1 MYRIGQEEIDA
12 VARVINSRELFKAT
26 ASTYKETE
34 NLEKELCELLDVDYT
49 VSLTSGTAALTSSLI
64 GMGVGPG
71 DEVIVPAYTYIATAF
86 AVLATGAIPVVAEI
100 DESLMM
106 DAKDVEK
113 KITKN
118 TKVLLPVHMKG
129 YPADMDKIMAVA
141 KKHNLMV
148 LEDACQAVGGSY
160 RGKRLGAIGD
170 AGAFSFNYFKNISAG
185 EGGAMFTNNREIYEK
200 GKIYHDS
207 SAVSFFGN
215 QMKDFTTEVFC
226 GTEFRTNEITSAILR
241 VQLTRLEGILADLRK
256 NKKLLMD
263 AVKDYYDFIPSND
276 PEGECS
282 SAVTFKFSSPEEAKE
297 ICSKVKGLGIPANVD
312 KHVYC
317 YWDALLAKNGAAHP
331 RMNPYYMEEN
341 KDAPL
346 FTKDSCKKSIEILSS
361 CAHMDIHPDWTPE
374 YIAEIAKNLIEA
386 RK

>member
-1 MYRIGQEEIDA
+1 MYRIGKEEIDA
-12 VARVINSRELFKAT
+12 VARVIESRELFKAT
-26 ASTYKETE
+26 ASTYRETE
-34 NLEKELCELLDVDYT
+34 NLEKELCELLNVEHA
-49 VSLTSGTAALTSSLI
+49 VSMTSGTAALTSALI

-86 AVLATGAIPVVAEI
+86 SVLATGAIPVVAEI

-106 DAKDVEK
+106 DAEDVEK
-113 KITKN
+113 KITPN
-118 TKVLLPVHMKG
+118 TKVILPVHMKG
-129 YPADMDKIMAVA
+129 YPTDMDKIMAVA
-141 KKHNLMV
+141 KKHGLMV

-160 RGKRLGAIGD
+160 KGKRLGAIGD

-185 EGGAMFTNNREIYEK
+185 EGGAMFTNNRKIYEK

-215 QMKDFTTEVFC
+215 QMKDFTEEVFC

-263 AVKDYYDFIPSND
+263 AVKGYYNFIPSND

-282 SAVTFKFSSPEEAKE
+282 SAITFKFDSAEEAKE
-297 ICSKVKGLGIPANVD
+297 ISGKVSGLSIPANTD

-317 YWDALLAKNGAAHP
+317 YWDALINKYGAAHP
-331 RMNPYYMEEN
+331 LMNPYNMEEN
-341 KDAPL
+341 KNAPE
-346 FTKDSCKKSIEILSS
+346 FRKDSCKKSIDILSS
-361 CAHMDIHPDWTPE
+361 CAHMDLNPDWSE
-374 YIAEIAKNLIEA
+374 EKIAEIAKSLIDA

>member
-1 MYRIGQEEIDA
+1 MYRMGKEEIEA
-12 VARVINSRELFKAT
+12 VARVIESRELFKAT

-34 NLEKELCELLDVDYT
+34 NLERELCELLNVDYT
-49 VSLTSGTAALTSSLI
+49 ISLTSGTAALTSALI

-86 AVLATGAIPVVAEI
+86 SVLATGAIPVVAEI
-100 DESLMM
+100 DESLML
-106 DAKDVEK
+106 DAEDVEK
-113 KITKN
+113 KITPN
-118 TKVLLPVHMKG
+118 TKVILPVHMKG
-129 YPADMDKIMAVA
+129 YPADMDKLMAVA

-160 RGKRLGAIGD
+160 KGKRLGAIGD

-185 EGGAMFTNNREIYEK
+185 EGGAMFTSNRKIYEK

-215 QMKDFTTEVFC
+215 QMKDFTEEVFC

-256 NKKLLMD
+256 NKKLLMKALD
-263 AVKDYYDFIPSND
+263 GHYKFIPSND
-276 PEGECS
+276 PEGECA
-282 SAVTFKFSSPEEAKE
+282 SAITFKFDSPEEAAE
-297 ICSKVKGLGIPANVD
+297 IAAKAKLSIPANVD

-317 YWDALLAKNGAAHP
+317 YWDALIAKNGAAHP
-331 RMNPYYMEEN
+331 LMNPYNMEAN
-341 KDAPL
+341 KNAPL
-346 FTKDSCKKSIEILSS
+346 FDKDSCKKSIEILSS
-361 CAHMDIHPDWTPE
+361 CAHLDIHPDWSEET
-374 YIAEIAKNLIEA
+374 IKEIANRLIEA

>member
-1 MYRIGQEEIDA
+1 MYRMGKEEIEA
-12 VARVINSRELFKAT
+12 VARVIESRELFKAT

-34 NLEKELCELLDVDYT
+34 NLERELCELLNVDYT
-49 VSLTSGTAALTSSLI
+49 ISLTSGTAALTSALI

-86 AVLATGAIPVVAEI
+86 SVLATGAIPVVAEI
-100 DESLMM
+100 DESLML
-106 DAKDVEK
+106 DAEDVEK
-113 KITKN
+113 KITPN
-118 TKVLLPVHMKG
+118 TKVILPVHMKG
-129 YPADMDKIMAVA
+129 YPADMDKLMAVA

-160 RGKRLGAIGD
+160 KGKRLGAIGD

-185 EGGAMFTNNREIYEK
+185 EGGAMFTSNRKIYEK

-215 QMKDFTTEVFC
+215 QMKDFTEEVFC

-256 NKKLLMD
+256 NKKLLMKALD
-263 AVKDYYDFIPSND
+263 GHYKFIPSND
-276 PEGECS
+276 PEGECA
-282 SAVTFKFSSPEEAKE
+282 SAINFKFDSPEEAAE
-297 ICSKVKGLGIPANVD
+297 IAAKAKLSIPANVD

-317 YWDALLAKNGAAHP
+317 YWDALIAKNGAAHP
-331 RMNPYYMEEN
+331 LMNPYNMEAN
-341 KDAPL
+341 KNAPL
-346 FTKDSCKKSIEILSS
+346 FDKDSCKKSIEILSS
-361 CAHMDIHPDWTPE
+361 CAHLDIHPDWSEET
-374 YIAEIAKNLIEA
+374 IKEIANRLIEA